1 MTSTDP
7 FQRRYAHGI
16 RGMTASEIRALFAV
30 AARPE
35 IVSLAGGMPFLG
47 ALPMD
52 ELRELVDHVLA
63 NQGGTA
69 LQYGGGQGD
78 PALREVLADLM
89 SEEGI
94 DASPDDIVT
103 TVGSQQALDLLARM
117 FCDPGDVI
125 VAEGPSYV
133 GALSAFSQYQV
144 DVVHVPL
151 DADGLDP
158 DALESAL
165 DRLAAEG
172 RRVKFLYVVP
182 NFHNPAGVTLAA
194 ERRARVVEL
203 ARDHDVLIL
212 EDNPYGLLGFDG
224 QRLDALRAIDP
235 DNVVYLGTLSKVFCP
250 GLRVGWALVPP
261 ALRDRLILV
270 KEAADLCSS
279 NLTEAI
285 AARWFAERPWR
296 DTIKS
301 FRELYRERRDAT
313 VEALREG
320 FGTFDPAHI
329 GTNLRPVF
337 GTSGPSH
344 TGTEHRPVLGAGD
357 SVRWTNPDGGFYVW
371 VTLPE
376 ALDTKVML
384 PKALNAR
391 VAYVPGNAF
400 YGDGQGASS
409 LRLCYSYPTPD
420 RIREGVR
427 RLVGVVNEELDL
439 LRALGGLPG
448 TRLGGAD
455 GTGR

>member
-1 MTSTDP
+1 MLTGMTSTDP

-47 ALPMD
+47 ALPLD
-52 ELRELVDHVLA
+52 DLREMVDQVLA
-63 NQGGTA
+63 TQAGAA

-78 PALREVLADLM
+78 PALREVLTELM
-89 SEEGI
+89 REEGI

-144 DVVHVPL
+144 EVVHVPL
-151 DADGLDP
+151 DPDGMDP
-158 DALESAL
+158 DALEATL
-165 DRLAAEG
+165 QRLAADD
-172 RRVKFLYVVP
+172 RRVKLLYVVP

-203 ARDHDVLIL
+203 ARRFDVLIV

-224 QRLDALRAIDP
+224 RVTDALRALDP

-285 AARWFAERPWR
+285 AARWFGQQPWR

-301 FRELYRERRDAT
+301 CREVYRERRDAT
-313 VEALREG
+313 VDALREG
-320 FGTFDPAHI
+320 FGADDGVHWTDPA
-329 GTNLRPVF
+329 
-337 GTSGPSH
+337 
-344 TGTEHRPVLGAGD
+344 
-357 SVRWTNPDGGFYVW
+357 GGFYVW

-376 ALDTKVML
+376 ALDAKLML

-391 VAYVPGNAF
+391 VAYVPGSAF
-400 YGDGQGASS
+400 YADGQGAAS

-427 RLVGVVNEELDL
+427 RLVSVVAEELDL
-439 LRALGGLPG
+439 LRALGGVPRSRRRQVG
-448 TRLGGAD
+448 EAGW
-455 GTGR
+455 